1 MNKIFLIGRLTKDP
15 ELKYTQSG
23 TAVCNFTLAVDRH
36 FTSQNGEKEAD
47 FINTVVWNK
56 AAENCAKY
64 LTKGRQT
71 AVEGRLQIRSYDG
84 KDGQKRWV
92 TEVVAEN
99 VEFLSSGQ
107 NQSKNGGQPQ
117 TSTHGDSDYGDLGQ
131 EIVFSDDDIPF

>member
-23 TAVCNFTLAVDRH
+23 AAVCNFTLAVDRH
-36 FTSQNGEKEAD
+36 FTSQSGEKEAD
-47 FINTVVWNK
+47 FINIVVWNK

-107 NQSKNGGQPQ
+107 NQSKNGDQPQ